1 MLVPWLILAL
11 SGYPAAAANKPEP
24 RPDPKVTS
32 VHPFTVQRGT
42 TLAVT
47 VRGSGLQGANAAF
60 VGAAP
65 LRITMEGV
73 EVEPPGDA
81 NRKSK
86 VPIELVRMRVEVAAD
101 AKPGRYPF
109 RLITPYGVSNAIP
122 LFVSE
127 LPVTAE
133 PDGSHDSPDTAVA
146 VPSGPVLFAG
156 RLGHRGEADFY
167 RFTAKAGET
176 LTFQVISGLPQIA
189 AGGSAATIPN
199 FDPSLAIYE
208 AGTSWFDSSRL
219 KRIAY
224 NDEPTW
230 VVGKPTDAYLVHR
243 FEQAGDYLLR
253 VEAFAGQGGPDYSYQ
268 LKVVPG
274 EKPEDLPP
282 ASRSTDDRAF
292 TRVLSVDRLNQLAAR
307 GGEAA
312 KHSSVETYRAAAVPA
327 DAAPLFKLP
336 GTLEGTLERPGEIQR
351 ARFQLDGPQDI
362 AIEVETPA
370 AEPPYFNPVVRMLNA
385 AGEEVAT
392 NVFAGKGAC
401 SGALTKSLQ
410 AKAIVPIREAGTYTM
425 EIRDVTADSGGPDFR
440 YKVQVRPQVPHV
452 GKVVMNADHVNLA
465 PGEATSIRVVFDRE
479 EDYRGGIAVAA
490 EALPAGVQALV
501 GADFEAEKD
510 PPAFAGKRERYEP
523 RTERTVV
530 VLSAAKDA
538 APTPQP
544 QMIRLVARPVSGGK
558 LGPVLATRSIPLMV
572 ISGQ

>member
-1 MLVPWLILAL
+1 MLVLWVFLAL
-11 SGYPAAAANKPEP
+11 SGYCAAAVNKPAP
-24 RPDPKVTS
+24 RPDPKVLS
-32 VHPFTVQRGT
+32 VHPFTAQRGAALT
-42 TLAVT
+42 VT
-47 VRGSGLQGANAAF
+47 VRGSGLQGASGVFA
-60 VGAAP
+60 GAAP
-65 LRITMEGV
+65 FRVVTEGV
-73 EVEPPGDA
+73 EPEPKGEA
-81 NRKSK
+81 NSK
-86 VPIELVRMRVEVAAD
+86 VAIDLVRMRVEVAAD

-109 RLITPYGVSNAIP
+109 RLITPHGVSNAIP

-127 LPVTAE
+127 LPVTPE
-133 PDGSHDSPDTAVA
+133 PEGSHESPDTAVA
-146 VPSGPVLFAG
+146 VPSSPALFAG

-167 RFTAKAGET
+167 RFRAKTGET

-189 AGGSAATIPN
+189 AGGSGATVPN
-199 FDPSLAIYE
+199 FDPSLTIYE

-230 VVGKPTDAYLVHR
+230 VAGKGTDAYLVHR
-243 FEQAGDYLLR
+243 FEQTGDFLLR

-274 EKPEDLPP
+274 ERPEDLPP
-282 ASRSTDDRAF
+282 ASRGTDDRAF
-292 TRVLSVDRLNQLAAR
+292 ARALGVDRLNELAAR
-307 GGEAA
+307 GGDAA
-312 KHSSVETYRAAAVPA
+312 KHSSVETYRAAAGPA

-336 GTLEGTLERPGEIQR
+336 GTIEGAIERPGEVQR
-351 ARFQLDGPQDI
+351 ARFQLDGPRDI
-362 AIEVETPA
+362 AIEVETPGA
-370 AEPPYFNPVVRMLNA
+370 APPYFNPVVRMLNA

-425 EIRDVTADSGGPDFR
+425 EVRDVTADFGGADFR
-440 YKVQVRPQVPHV
+440 YRVQVRPRIPHV
-452 GKVVMNADHVNLA
+452 GKVLMNADHVNLA
-465 PGEATSIRVVFDRE
+465 QGEATSIRVVFDRE
-479 EDYRGGIAVAA
+479 EGYLGGIAVAA

-510 PPAFAGKRERYEP
+510 PPTFTGKRERYEP
-523 RTERTVV
+523 RTERAVV

-538 APTPQP
+538 APMPQP
-544 QMIRLVARPVSGGK
+544 RMIRLVARPVSGGK
-558 LGPVLATRSIPLMV
+558 LGPVLATKSIPLMV